1 MANIKVGELRGL
13 QKEFVKDIDVINF
26 HGLEIEIKQYLPIED
41 KIVLAG
47 TIYKS
52 IVNDENE
59 KLVMDETTRNILTT
73 YLITQY
79 YTNLTLP
86 KDYLEGYDL
95 LISLGLYDA
104 IKENIVD
111 EINRVEEIVDNMAM
125 KGLIE
130 YEQEN
135 IYQNIIK
142 NGINEF
148 NNNLTELIKRL
159 PTQEEAKEIIGEVD
173 KLDTNKLGGVVK
185 GLFFN
190 NGIDVDKVS
199 KNGN

>member
-86 KDYLEGYDL
+86 KDYFEGYDM

-130 YEQEN
+130 YEQERH
-135 IYQNIIK
+135 K
-142 NGINEF
+142 
-148 NNNLTELIKRL
+148 
-159 PTQEEAKEIIGEVD
+159 
-173 KLDTNKLGGVVK
+173 
-185 GLFFN
+185 
-190 NGIDVDKVS
+190 
-199 KNGN
+199 